1 MVEPDTLTKAETALL
16 RSGVANKFAD
26 DWVDKRPDVAKTL
39 YARGLEPDA
48 DAASL
53 VLQRSDLDSLKQRA
67 LKAIADDPDSKDGR
81 EAKREVEDA
90 FRRHPDRILKVT
102 DALVKERFFG
112 FALLKAQVSDEKAV
126 VASMKLLSDKARFDA
141 ILAPPT
147 KSAASA
153 PNAVAAAGLGNA
165 ARDASSS

>member
-1 MVEPDTLTKAETALL
+1 
-16 RSGVANKFAD
+16 
-26 DWVDKRPDVAKTL
+26 
-39 YARGLEPDA
+39 
-48 DAASL
+48 
-53 VLQRSDLDSLKQRA
+53 VLSRSDLDSLKQRA
-67 LKAIADDPDSKDGR
+67 LKAIVDDPDSKNAQ

-102 DALVKERFFG
+102 DALVKERFFRSS
-112 FALLKAQVSDEKAV
+112 ALLKAQVSDEKAV
-126 VASMKLLSDKARFDA
+126 VASMKLLSDRAKFDA
-141 ILAPPT
+141 ILAPPA

>member
-1 MVEPDTLTKAETALL
+1 MRRFEGL
-16 RSGVANKFAD
+16 VAAAHTPFD
-26 DWVDKRPDVAKTL
+26 
-39 YARGLEPDA
+39 ARGALDPRTIPLQAEFLREQGNA
-48 DAASL
+48 GVFVCGSTGEGHSL
-53 VLQRSDLDSLKQRA
+53 S
-67 LKAIADDPDSKDGR
+67 R
-81 EAKREVEDA
+81 EERFAVAEGWAREVEDA

-102 DALVKERFFG
+102 DALVKERFFRSS
-112 FALLKAQVSDEKAV
+112 ALLKAQVSDEKAV

>member
-1 MVEPDTLTKAETALL
+1 MCIRD
-16 RSGVANKFAD
+16 RS
-26 DWVDKRPDVAKTL
+26 
-39 YARGLEPDA
+39 
-48 DAASL
+48 
-53 VLQRSDLDSLKQRA
+53 RSDLDSLKQRA
-67 LKAIADDPDSKDGR
+67 LKAIVDDPDSKNAQ

-102 DALVKERFFG
+102 DALVKERFFRSS
-112 FALLKAQVSDEKAV
+112 ALLKAQVSDEKAV
-126 VASMKLLSDKARFDA
+126 VASMKLLSDRAKFDA

-165 ARDASSS
+165 ARGASSS

>member
-1 MVEPDTLTKAETALL
+1 M
-16 RSGVANKFAD
+16 
-26 DWVDKRPDVAKTL
+26 
-39 YARGLEPDA
+39 
-48 DAASL
+48 
-53 VLQRSDLDSLKQRA
+53 
-67 LKAIADDPDSKDGR
+67 
-81 EAKREVEDA
+81 
-90 FRRHPDRILKVT
+90 
-102 DALVKERFFG
+102 KERFFRSS
-112 FALLKAQVSDEKAV
+112 ALLKAQVSDEKAV

>member
-1 MVEPDTLTKAETALL
+1 MRGVWHARARRQACLSAE
-16 RSGVANKFAD
+16 RSHPRLDATGVDSVLNFREMASTD
-26 DWVDKRPDVAKTL
+26 VDL
-39 YARGLEPDA
+39 
-48 DAASL
+48 
-53 VLQRSDLDSLKQRA
+53 
-67 LKAIADDPDSKDGR
+67 
-81 EAKREVEDA
+81 EDA

-102 DALVKERFFG
+102 DALVKERFFRSS
-112 FALLKAQVSDEKAV
+112 ALLKAQVSDEKAV
-126 VASMKLLSDKARFDA
+126 VASMKLLSDRAKFDA